1 MAVTTA
7 RSDQHGKLEVALELI
22 TALRRFRSFRRHFLG
37 FNLSGGA
44 CSDGS
49 AKRALKAEAK

>member
-22 TALRRFRSFRRHFLG
+22 TALRRFRSFRHFVG

-44 CSDGS
+44 CCSDSS

>member
-1 MAVTTA
+1 MSVTTA

-22 TALRRFRSFRRHFLG
+22 TALRRFRSFVRHFLG

-49 AKRALKAEAK
+49 AK